1 MSKRPKARTSRSRR
15 RIPRS
20 REVNVRNPQKQ
31 RRRKPPLSGVQLQ
44 ADRLSASLI
53 LKLFN
58 GFGFCELVVLHSGA
72 ARLYVKLADYFPEG
86 FAPTARN
93 SPVYSGMYNI
103 ITFAVIVCCIRTINS
118 HESTQL

>member
-1 MSKRPKARTSRSRR
+1 MNFKEVPTDFEDISKCLTARSFDVST
-15 RIPRS
+15 
-20 REVNVRNPQKQ
+20 
-31 RRRKPPLSGVQLQ
+31 
-44 ADRLSASLI
+44 LI